1 MRRINL
7 KMESYMEMGTLH
19 YEISELVH
27 GRVQQI
33 NHRRTIERKTWR
45 VPFGNWYVAVMRG
58 KIIEKASTTRIT
70 LATKHPVTGID
81 TKFNVFQVMVYP
93 AHPKIPIL
101 LINIE
106 NRVGREDIFAGFLDV
121 ARVAA
126 LKSDLRMLQNRIR
139 ALAEDYKKDYE
150 GLRSKLEKMYS
161 LHDSDKPVN
170 AGIGIRLDL
179 KNRDYDLVRDCTLCW
194 IESYFEIVEKR
205 RKDNFTGRQ
214 ELVMNQVR
222 ARIMEFYL
230 LKDISFKVA
239 LQLGVPLEALSLGN
253 FAPCIRY

>member
-1 MRRINL
+1 
-7 KMESYMEMGTLH
+7 MEMRALH

-33 NHRRTIERKTWR
+33 NRNRTIELKTWR
-45 VPFGNWYVAVMRG
+45 VPFGSWDVAVMRG
-58 KIIEKASTTRIT
+58 KIIEKASTTRIA

-81 TKFNVFQVMVYP
+81 TQFKVFQVMVYP
-93 AHPKIPIL
+93 ANPKIPIL

-121 ARVAA
+121 ATVAA

-139 ALAEDYKKDYE
+139 ALAEDDNKDYE
-150 GLRSKLEKMYS
+150 GLRSKLDNMYCR
-161 LHDSDKPVN
+161 DGSDKPVN

-179 KNRDYDLVRDCTLCW
+179 NDRDYALVREGALCW

-205 RKDNFTGRQ
+205 RKESFTVRQ
-214 ELVMNQVR
+214 ELVMNQAR